1 LFVNNNGSDSYA
13 QRNIIDYG
21 SIPELSPLLHIE
33 YSGQSIQELSR
44 ITPPR
49 VGDNIEIVDSYGAT
63 PVLWEV
69 MSVTIKYD
77 QGMIELILGDYE
89 MNPITSMIKQT
100 NGINRTLT

>member
-44 ITPPR
+44 LTPPR
-49 VGDNIEIVDSYGAT
+49 VGDRIAIVDSYGAT
-63 PVLWEV
+63 PEEWEV
-69 MSVTIKYD
+69 MSVTIRYD
-77 QGMIELILGDYE
+77 EGMVDLVLGDYE

-100 NGINRTLT
+100 NAIQRTVT